1 VVSNSLLVG
10 YDAAVNCAV
19 VTGDAFEKFVSYD
32 VRVGKVGGGSYEWV
46 VKVLGGVVGYEESEG
61 LGGIVGVVL

>member
-1 VVSNSLLVG
+1 LRRSHRH
-10 YDAAVNCAV
+10 
-19 VTGDAFEKFVSYD
+19 AFKKFVSYD
-32 VRVGKVGGGSYEWV
+32 VRVGKVGGGAYEWV